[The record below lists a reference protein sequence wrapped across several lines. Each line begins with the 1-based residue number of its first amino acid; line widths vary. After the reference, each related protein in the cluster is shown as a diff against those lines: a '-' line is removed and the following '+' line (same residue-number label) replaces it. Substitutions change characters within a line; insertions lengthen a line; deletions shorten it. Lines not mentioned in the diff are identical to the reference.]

1 MVEGRATPAS
11 AVGDNLAA
19 DDDERLLNPAT
30 GEEKGKWTSRRRAA
44 MRNDAAFW
52 CLGLVNNVLYVIMMA
67 FAKDILPS
75 AVGIVFLSM
84 AVPTMVSKVSAPYW
98 WVFFACRVCD
108 SLQTLQVEVF

>member
-1 MVEGRATPAS
+1 MVAERTRSTS
-11 AVGDNLAA
+11 AVGDNLAV
-19 DDDERLLNPAT
+19 DDNECLLDVVPAEERVQ
-30 GEEKGKWTSRRRAA
+30 WMSRRWAA

-75 AVGIVFLSM
+75 AVEIVFLSM

-98 WVFFACRVCD
+98 CVFLLSCR
-108 SLQTLQVEVF
+108 